1 MFVMRCIYNRRTLIS
16 VLSVYIMIKI
26 LLLFIFFIIVQIAL
40 KPITLKNIDTQ
51 QPPLA
56 DLGHKLIPSI
66 DPNNMLICDAI
77 LVFMFIVMFV
87 FIDSP
92 KVLAEFFR
100 KGSWILFLRSISIML
115 TDFPQLNTHLCSVK
129 NKIDSNCSNDYMFSG
144 HTSITLLIALFV
156 AKSNT
161 SLCIPMIV
169 IFVLQVTL
177 ILSTRMHYSI
187 DVFIAMVLTSCM
199 YKLKL

>member
-1 MFVMRCIYNRRTLIS
+1 
-16 VLSVYIMIKI
+16 MIKP
-26 LLLFIFFIIVQIAL
+26 LFLFIFFIIVQITL
-40 KPITLKNIDTQ
+40 KPITLKNINPQ

-66 DPNNMLICDAI
+66 DPKHMLICDAI
-77 LVFMFIVMFV
+77 LVFMFIVMFT

-115 TDFPQLNTHLCSVK
+115 TDLPQLNTHLCSVT
-129 NKIDSNCSNDYMFSG
+129 NSNDSNCSNDYMFSG
-144 HTSITLLIALFV
+144 HTSMTLLIALFV

-169 IFVLQVTL
+169 LSVIQVLL

-187 DVFIAMVLTSCM
+187 DVFIAIVLTSCI
-199 YKLKL
+199 YKLKM